1 MAASDSNERLYSL
14 TRFRAVT
21 PGPDSLRINGVA
33 PRAIY
38 VAVAGNVTVLGD
50 DDTSAVTLTGLA
62 AGVWHPISPQ
72 QITAATATGIVA
84 GY

>member
-1 MAASDSNERLYSL
+1 MSVADSNERLYSL

-21 PGPDSLRINGVA
+21 PGTTDLRINGVA

-38 VAVAGNVTVLGD
+38 VAVAGDVTVLGD
-50 DDTSAVTLTGLA
+50 DDTATVTLTGLA
-62 AGVWHPISPQ
+62 AGVWHPLSPQ